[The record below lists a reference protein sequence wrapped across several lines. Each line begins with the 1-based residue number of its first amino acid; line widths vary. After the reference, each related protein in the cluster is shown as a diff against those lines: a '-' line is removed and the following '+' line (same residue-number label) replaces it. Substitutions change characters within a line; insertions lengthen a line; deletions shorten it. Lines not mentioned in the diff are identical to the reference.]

1 MRISALTGRNGP
13 WSWPSLVSVPV
24 LVLAMVAAGAG
35 AGAASASAATP
46 AGTAGTAVSATC
58 RHATGP
64 FRVSGTKVRGS
75 GGRVFVPYGITVPG
89 LANQHWTTSVAKDLA
104 KIRATAKSWCANT
117 VRLQVAQ
124 DNLIGDTG
132 HTFMP
137 GYLAAIKR
145 EVALAERHHLV
156 VVLNDQTETAPESV
170 TFQKGP
176 TPGTEK
182 FWKDLIPV
190 YGSARQVI
198 FDLFNE
204 PRTFSTGMS
213 QAQEWALWHSGGTFD
228 GSRYI
233 GMAKLAA
240 DLRAA
245 GARNLFWA
253 EGPDFAASFA
263 GMERQHALLTS
274 PNIVYAIHHPAG
286 GHNTS
291 RWFKDFGY
299 LINTGVAPVVD
310 GEWTNYRPFGTPNA
324 ECWNNAPRKV
334 PVFLKYLADHGVG
347 MTAYQLAAGLL
358 VRPGSSSLA
367 DPTTISA
374 RTWTCA
380 VASGPTSQG
389 AGAQIL
395 RWYRQHNS

>member
-1 MRISALTGRNGP
+1 VRRMAGLPRSGGLPR
-13 WSWPSLVSVPV
+13 WPSLVSVSA
-24 LVLAMVAAGAG
+24 LLLATAVSGADAGPA
-35 AGAASASAATP
+35 ASAATAP
-46 AGTAGTAVSATC
+46 SAAC

-64 FRVSGTKVRGS
+64 FHVSGTKVRGA

-89 LANQHWTTSVAKDLA
+89 LANRNWKASVSKDLT
-104 KIRATAKSWCANT
+104 KIRATARFWCANT

-132 HTFMP
+132 HVFAP
-137 GYLAAIKR
+137 KYLAAIKR
-145 EVALAERHHLV
+145 EVALAERRHLV
-156 VVLNDQTETAPESV
+156 VVLNDQTETAPKSV
-170 TFQKGP
+170 TFQLGP
-176 TPGTEK
+176 TPGTET

-190 YGSARQVI
+190 YGSDRQVI

-213 QAQEWALWHSGGTFD
+213 QAQEWRLWHSGGTFN
-228 GSRYI
+228 GFRYI

-245 GARNLFWA
+245 GAHNLFWA
-253 EGPDFAASFA
+253 EGPDFAATLA
-263 GMERQHALLTS
+263 GLERQHALLTS
-274 PNIVYAIHHPAG
+274 PDVVYAIHHPAG

-291 RWFKDFGY
+291 AWFKDFGY

-310 GEWTNYRPFGTPNA
+310 GEWTNYRPFRKPNA
-324 ECWNNAPRKV
+324 ECWRNAPRKV

-358 VRPGSSSLA
+358 VKSDSHLA

-380 VASGPTSQG
+380 VARGPTRQG
-389 AGAQIL
+389 AGALIM
-395 RWYRQHNS
+395 RWYRAHNS